1 MKVGLYLVN
10 WPVLVIIEGAS
21 REKPGADLFEVT
33 LAMWVLSLLQ
43 DRFPLPGSRDIREVM
58 SSDDS

>member
-1 MKVGLYLVN
+1 MNL
-10 WPVLVIIEGAS
+10 PVLVIIEGAS
-21 REKPGADLFEVT
+21 REKPGADFFEVT

-43 DRFPLPGSRDIREVM
+43 DRFPLPGSRDIHEAM

>member
-1 MKVGLYLVN
+1 MNL
-10 WPVLVIIEGAS
+10 PALVIIEGAS
-21 REKPGADLFEVT
+21 REEPGADFFEVT

-43 DRFPLPGSRDIREVM
+43 DRFPLPGSRDIHEVM